1 MSAQNKAAMRRI
13 FEEGWNQGDFA
24 VVEEI
29 FSPDYVAHFT
39 PPGAPA
45 GRDGFRWFVQMYR
58 TAFPD
63 LHLQVDDMLA
73 DGDKV
78 ISRFTIRGTHTGQ
91 LMNIPPTNKEV
102 TVTAMVI
109 VRFENGQNMEAWAET
124 DRFGLMQQLGV
135 IPAPQQGKAL
145 PVTSLR

>member
-1 MSAQNKAAMRRI
+1 MSVQNKVAMRRI
-13 FEEGWNQGDFA
+13 FEEAWNQGDFT

-29 FSPDYVAHFT
+29 LSPDYMAHFA

-45 GRDGFRWFVQMYR
+45 GREGFRWFITMYR

-63 LHLQVDDMLA
+63 LQLQVDDMMA

-91 LMNIPPTNKEV
+91 LMNIAPTNKEV
-102 TVTAMVI
+102 TVTGIVI
-109 VRFENGQNMEAWAET
+109 VRFENGQNIEAWGET

-135 IPAPQQGKAL
+135 IPTPQQG
-145 PVTSLR
+145 